1 VVAAKALGRHSG
13 GRLGTRVV
21 SSTVALPLSVLDLV
35 PRAAGISAGEALRQS
50 LDLARLA
57 DRLGYTRLW
66 YAEHHNAAFLASTAP
81 DLMIALAAPLTRRI
95 RLGAGGVMLPNH
107 AALQVV
113 ERYRM
118 LEAMAPG
125 RIDLGLGRAP
135 GTDGATAMALRG
147 SAEAVRADT
156 FPHKL
161 AELIAFARDDFPDGH
176 PYRSVRAHPADVPLP
191 PLWILGSSAYGA
203 DLAAT
208 LGLPYGF
215 AGHFSDLP
223 PELPLRAYRERFVP
237 GVLERPYALL
247 TLAVITAETTAEV
260 DRQVALFEVNVGRAF
275 TGQPAGWVDADAA
288 LAYAFSERERAIATA
303 FRARVIAGSPADVRE
318 RIVVLAARTG
328 ADEVMVSLMAAYD
341 GAVRERSLTLLA
353 EAFGLG
359 G

>member
-1 VVAAKALGRHSG
+1 VP
-13 GRLGTRVV
+13 
-21 SSTVALPLSVLDLV
+21 LPLSVLDLV
-35 PRAAGISAGEALRQS
+35 PRAAGLGAGDALRQS

-81 DLMIALAAPLTRRI
+81 DLMIALAAPVTRRI

-107 AALQVV
+107 AALQVA

-118 LEAMAPG
+118 LEALAPG

-176 PYRSVRAHPADVPLP
+176 PYRTVRAQPADVPLP

-203 DLAAT
+203 DLAAS

-223 PELPLRAYRERFVP
+223 PELPLRAYREGFVP

-247 TLAVITAETTAEV
+247 TLAVI
-260 DRQVALFEVNVGRAF
+260 VGGDVRR
-275 TGQPAGWVDADAA
+275 GRPAG
-288 LAYAFSERERAIATA
+288 
-303 FRARVIAGSPADVRE
+303 
-318 RIVVLAARTG
+318 
-328 ADEVMVSLMAAYD
+328 
-341 GAVRERSLTLLA
+341 GAVRGQRRPGVHGAARGVGRRGRGARLRVQRARAGDRHRLPRARDRRHARRRARADRGAGPADRDAGATR
-353 EAFGLG
+353 
-359 G
+359 

>member
-1 VVAAKALGRHSG
+1 
-13 GRLGTRVV
+13 
-21 SSTVALPLSVLDLV
+21 
-35 PRAAGISAGEALRQS
+35 
-50 LDLARLA
+50 
-57 DRLGYTRLW
+57 
-66 YAEHHNAAFLASTAP
+66 
-81 DLMIALAAPLTRRI
+81 MIAMAAPVTSRI

-135 GTDGATAMALRG
+135 GTDGTTAMALRG
-147 SAEAVRADT
+147 SAEAVRTDT
-156 FPHKL
+156 FPQKL

-203 DLAAT
+203 ELAAG

-223 PELPLRAYRERFVP
+223 PELPLRAYRDAFAP
-237 GVLERPYALL
+237 GGALERPYALL

-288 LAYAFSERERAIATA
+288 LAYAFSDRERAIAAT
-303 FRARVIAGSPADVRE
+303 FRARAIAGTPDDVRE
-318 RIVVLAARTG
+318 RIVALADRTG